1 MTQYNEATA
10 LYERLEDIVTTRICQ
25 IAQSHTEPDEQ
36 SVASLANHVVVR
48 DAVKRFIDEHPGF
61 FE

>member
-1 MTQYNEATA
+1 MTSRNEATD
-10 LYERLEDIVTTRICQ
+10 LHDRLEDIITTRICQ
-25 IAQSHTEPDEQ
+25 MAQSNTEPDEQ
-36 SVASLANHVVVR
+36 SIQSLANHVIAR